1 MNEEQYSSDEL
12 YHYGRLGM
20 KWGQHIFNDIKKV
33 ALEYRKR
40 KTKEKNI
47 NENTKMQIK
56 KLKKLAKEEARKRKF
71 QNKQNKKIK
80 NIKKYILDKYGIDY
94 GKDNIPN
101 KEKPS
106 TKTNQLS
113 KKQIKNL
120 SDTDLSER
128 LKRLDNEKRLIE
140 LQNYHATIGQ
150 KFIRSAM
157 KDLLIPGAIKAG
169 KELTAKYL
177 QKYGD
182 IGIEALSE
190 ELNKKRKK

>member
-1 MNEEQYSSDEL
+1 MDNQQNNSDEL
-12 YHYGRLGM
+12 YHYGRIGM
-20 KWGQHIFNDIKKV
+20 KWGQHIFGDIKKT
-33 ALEYRKR
+33 ALAYVKR
-40 KTKEKNI
+40 KNKEKNI

-71 QNKQNKKIK
+71 QKKQNKKIA
-80 NIKKYILDKYGIDY
+80 NAKKHILDKYGIDY
-94 GKDNIPN
+94 GKDNVPN
-101 KEKPS
+101 KEKPV
-106 TKTNQLS
+106 TKSNQLS

-128 LKRLDNEKRLIE
+128 LKRLENEKKLIE
-140 LQNYHATIGQ
+140 LQSYHATLGQ

-182 IGIEALSE
+182 MGLEALGE

>member
-1 MNEEQYSSDEL
+1 MDDKQISSDEL

-20 KWGQHIFNDIKKV
+20 KWGQHIFGSIKKS
-33 ALEYRKR
+33 ALAYVKR
-40 KTKEKNI
+40 KNKEKNI

-56 KLKKLAKEEARKRKF
+56 KLKKLAKEEARKRKI
-71 QNKQNKKIK
+71 QKKQNKKIE
-80 NIKKYILDKYGIDY
+80 NAKKHILDKYGIDY
-94 GKDNIPN
+94 GKDNVPN
-101 KEKPS
+101 KEKPV
-106 TKTNQLS
+106 TKSNQLS

-128 LKRLDNEKRLIE
+128 LKRLENEKKLIE
-140 LQNYHATIGQ
+140 LQSYHATLGQ

-182 IGIEALSE
+182 MGLEALGE